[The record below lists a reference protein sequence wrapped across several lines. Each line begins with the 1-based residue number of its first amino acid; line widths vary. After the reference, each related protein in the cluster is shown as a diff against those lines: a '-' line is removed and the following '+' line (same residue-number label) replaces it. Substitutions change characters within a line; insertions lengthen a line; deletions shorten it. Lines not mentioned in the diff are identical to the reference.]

1 MRKTRR
7 TQPELTEA
15 ELRSTVE
22 ALPGDWTV
30 RPIMG
35 LHIRLR
41 WVARREVPEVDEETG
56 ERSTTRQFE
65 SAVDA
70 HDLIERLHRRNVA
83 LGLET
88 PAKRE
93 EVALSA

>member
-7 TQPELTEA
+7 TQPELTDA
-15 ELRSTVE
+15 ELRSAVE
-22 ALPGDWTV
+22 ALPGGWTV

-35 LHIRLR
+35 LRIRLR
-41 WVARREVPEVDEETG
+41 WVARREVPEVDDEG
-56 ERSTTRQFE
+56 EASTTLQWE

-70 HDLIERLHRRNVA
+70 EDLIERLHRRNVS